1 MAPPEGSSLR
11 NDIMWLQAE
20 REQYQ
25 LRVEKSLAIKRK
37 QTVVLRNQAAAA
49 VAVKGRLGL
58 LNASKT

>member
-1 MAPPEGSSLR
+1 
-11 NDIMWLQAE
+11 MWLQAE